1 MFINKKYVKVVNR
14 WIKLQWLLV
23 DVQVECPALIKS
35 LPPGYKFWSNAPGL
49 PEGEGGG
56 LGVVMLELTDT

>member
-1 MFINKKYVKVVNR
+1 MFINKKYVKVVNH

-35 LPPGYKFWSNAPGL
+35 LPLGINFGL
-49 PEGEGGG
+49 MPQGCPGGG
-56 LGVVMLELTDT
+56 GVVMLELTDT